1 MYNNIDKSE
10 KIYLY
15 DVYQGAYVRMFPTK
29 LDALKFLAT
38 KREKIDW
45 CKEDRNTYLDHI
57 NMGNDKENQTI
68 PKTYWDNE
76 GQMRFYYDNQ
86 MVDRQYI
93 FVDGLNRIVDFRIYK
108 KEINYLYDKGMFDY
122 ESYPKRKKKWNKYAL
137 SNRCSKFREEPVPF
151 TGKRS
156 GTQAYRMP
164 KLHNLYKQI
173 ADEEYQEFIR
183 PKRNLNNL
191 PNVYWDDA
199 PLRSRFKSRSWKDC
213 SKKKKQWQKK

>member
-38 KREKIDW
+38 KRENIDW

-57 NMGNDKENQTI
+57 NMGNDKENQTV
-68 PKTYWDNE
+68 PKTYWDND
-76 GQMRFYYDNQ
+76 GQMRFYYDIQ

-122 ESYPKRKKKWNKYAL
+122 ESYPKRKKRWSKYSLA
-137 SNRCSKFREEPVPF
+137 NRYSKFREEPVPF

-173 ADEEYQEFIR
+173 ADEEYQDFIR

-199 PLRSRFKSRSWKDC
+199 PVRSRFKSRSWKDC
-213 SKKKKQWQKK
+213 TKKRKQWM

>member
-15 DVYQGAYVRMFPTK
+15 DVYQGAYVKMFPTK

-38 KREKIDW
+38 KRENIDW

-57 NMGNDKENQTI
+57 NMGNDKENQTV
-68 PKTYWDNE
+68 PKTYWDND
-76 GQMRFYYDNQ
+76 GQMRFYYDIQ

-122 ESYPKRKKKWNKYAL
+122 ESYPKRKKSKYSYYRFEK
-137 SNRCSKFREEPVPF
+137 SNYKFREDPVPF

-173 ADEEYQEFIR
+173 ADEEYQDFIR

-199 PLRSRFKSRSWKDC
+199 PVRSRFKSRSWKDC
-213 SKKKKQWQKK
+213 TKKRKQWM

>member
-1 MYNNIDKSE
+1 MYNNIDKTE

-29 LDALKFLAT
+29 LDTLKFLASN
-38 KREKIDW
+38 REKIDW
-45 CKEDRNTYLDHI
+45 CKEDRNRYLDHI

-68 PKTYWDNE
+68 PKTYRDND
-76 GQMRFYYDNQ
+76 GQMRFYYDIQ

-93 FVDGLNRIVDFRIYK
+93 FVDGLDRIIDFRIYQ
-108 KEINYLYDKGMFDY
+108 KEINYLHEKGQFDY
-122 ESYPKRKKKWNKYAL
+122 ESYPKRKKRWSKYSLA
-137 SNRCSKFREEPVPF
+137 NRYSKFREEPVPF
-151 TGKRS
+151 TGKRL

-173 ADEEYQEFIR
+173 ADEEYQEFVR

-191 PNVYWDDA
+191 PNLYWDDA
-199 PLRSRFKSRSWKDC
+199 PVRSRFDSRSWKDC
-213 SKKKKQWQKK
+213 TKKRKQWM